1 MTILAISGSL
11 RQGSINSQLLE
22 SAREL
27 APDGVEVRPFSL
39 EGLPF
44 YNGDLDRPGAWP
56 EPVLAFADALRSA
69 DGVLIATPEYNHV
82 IPGVL
87 ANALDWASRPL
98 GGTPPLRG
106 KPVAVI
112 GASPGMVGTARAQ
125 DHLKFMLM
133 TIGADLPPIQGLLVG
148 QALTKMKQGR
158 FTDEQ
163 TLQRLQ
169 TFMAALTESLS
180 RRLVAA

>member
-11 RQGSINSQLLE
+11 REGSINRQLLE

-27 APDGVEVRPFSL
+27 APDGVEVRPFGL
-39 EGLPF
+39 EVLPL

-56 EPVLAFADALRSA
+56 EGVLAFADALRSA

-82 IPGVL
+82 FPGVL

-98 GGTPPLRG
+98 GGTSPLRG

-125 DHLKFMLM
+125 DHLKFVLM
-133 TIGADLPPIQGLLVG
+133 TIGAQLPPIAGLLVG
-148 QALTKMKQGR
+148 KALGKMEDGR

-163 TLQRLQ
+163 TLRRLQ
-169 TFMAALTESLS
+169 AFMEAFSESLAHP
-180 RRLVAA
+180 LLAA